1 MSKTSVQF
9 QSMSSVS
16 SGKYA
21 RIGIVHQC
29 LSQYSIHTIVSNF
42 TMVLPDFPIPLV
54 RPLATET
61 ALASPLQSARPGEEQ
76 RLGPVLRVMEFV
88 AHVRTMQALCTT

>member
-54 RPLATET
+54 RPLATAMEPVSPQRNVRAEEERHLGH
-61 ALASPLQSARPGEEQ
+61 ALKD
-76 RLGPVLRVMEFV
+76 MEFV
-88 AHVRTMQALCTT
+88 ALVRQ